1 MRGTLGGLTL
11 GVWGVAL
18 QAGAPTNT
26 PSPVRAHPLFSL
38 PSYTQ
43 SHLCHVRFHW
53 FNEHNKYISS
63 LLMNAIWQPRGWQ
76 AGEDGHLIEV

>member
-11 GVWGVAL
+11 GVWGEAL

-26 PSPVRAHPLFSL
+26 PSPVCAHPLFSL

-53 FNEHNKYISS
+53 LNEHNKYISS
-63 LLMNAIWQPRGWQ
+63 IDECYLAATGVASRRGW
-76 AGEDGHLIEV
+76 ALD